1 MRILI
6 ISDMYPPYY
15 EGGYE
20 LRCKETADEISRRGH
35 QVFVLTS
42 WWGLDHTKIEGNIY
56 RILSIDPTRW
66 QPSRS
71 DSFDPFRLRKRFRQ
85 LKWAYDC
92 RRNFHI
98 TRELISSLKPDVVF
112 IWNMT
117 NLGINPI
124 LAAQDMGIP
133 TIYSLGIDWLCSLK
147 KDLYL
152 EPSLLK
158 RKYREAISGIKSYQT
173 LDLRHLITN
182 SEALKQVYVKN
193 GFSDKDIAVIPRGI
207 PSNIVIENVNQVVL
221 PKSNTVR
228 LLFVG
233 RVVSVKAPDD
243 AIKAIAILDGK
254 VGNRYIE
261 LDIIGTGQEEY
272 IRELKELITVL
283 NMESHVKFLG
293 WLEHAEILNLYSY
306 YDALI
311 FPSRWE
317 ESFGVVIIEAMARGL
332 PVIATNRGGNPE
344 IITDDVNGLLV
355 PADHP
360 DRLAEA
366 IDRLFQEDGLAKRLR
381 TAALNT
387 IHEKFELER
396 IVDRFM
402 LYFQTVLEQN

>member
-1 MRILI
+1 
-6 ISDMYPPYY
+6 
-15 EGGYE
+15 
-20 LRCKETADEISRRGH
+20 
-35 QVFVLTS
+35 
-42 WWGLDHTKIEGNIY
+42 
-56 RILSIDPTRW
+56 
-66 QPSRS
+66 
-71 DSFDPFRLRKRFRQ
+71 
-85 LKWAYDC
+85 
-92 RRNFHI
+92 
-98 TRELISSLKPDVVF
+98 LKPNVVF

-158 RKYREAISGIKSYQT
+158 RKYREVISGIKSYQN
-173 LDLRHLITN
+173 LDLRYLITN
-182 SEALKQVYVKN
+182 SEALKRVYVKN
-193 GFSDKDIAVIPRGI
+193 GFPDKDIAVIPRGI
-207 PSNIVIENVNQVVL
+207 SSNIVIENVNKMIL
-221 PKSNTVR
+221 PKSDIIR

-243 AIKAIAILDGK
+243 AIKAIAILEGK
-254 VGNRYIE
+254 VGIRNIE

-272 IRELKELITVL
+272 IKELKELIMASNL
-283 NMESHVKFLG
+283 DSHVNFLG

-355 PADHP
+355 PADRP

-366 IDRLFQEDGLAKRLR
+366 IVRLFQEDGLAQRLR
-381 TAALNT
+381 TAAVNT
-387 IHEKFELER
+387 IHEKFEL
-396 IVDRFM
+396 
-402 LYFQTVLEQN
+402 